1 MSVAPEINR
10 QRPRY
15 CWDRLEWMCHLSTNQ
30 SRALTESCW
39 FPSARVML
47 DQATRPWL
55 GIQQSLGISWLHA
68 YTGRSSSTW
77 WRWWIREYARKVQST
92 LAVKLPWSLSILQSW
107 NMQKKRQT
115 LESEQPVGRK
125 YTRSA
130 SSLFLNNS
138 GTCFFVWRVFYTY
151 VSTFGLDARIRKCAT
166 ALLDW

>member
-68 YTGRSSSTW
+68 YTGRSFSTW

-107 NMQKKRQT
+107 NIQKKDKPLKVNSR
-115 LESEQPVGRK
+115 LVESIDVQLRLYFSTIAAHAFLFGECS
-125 YTRSA
+125 TRMFQH
-130 SSLFLNNS
+130 L
-138 GTCFFVWRVFYTY
+138 V
-151 VSTFGLDARIRKCAT
+151 
-166 ALLDW
+166 